1 MYRRIAFKKCHAI
14 SKTTGYKQSEPE
26 ILEPNLAA
34 VFSSGLPYGEKLGQE
49 RRKVEK
55 CQSFRSVQFSTS
67 KTISLGQVTVFFIV
81 NLIS

>member
-49 RRKVEK
+49 RRKVEINLFALFNLAHPK
-55 CQSFRSVQFSTS
+55 LFPLDKSLFSLLE
-67 KTISLGQVTVFFIV
+67 I
-81 NLIS
+81 

>member
-14 SKTTGYKQSEPE
+14 SKTTGYKQSESE

-34 VFSSGLPYGEKLGQE
+34 VFFGGIPYREKLVQA

-55 CQSFRSVQFSTS
+55 CHSFRSCS
-67 KTISLGQVTVFFIV
+67 I
-81 NLIS
+81 